1 MAKPRKSAK
10 NTPETVEDAVVA
22 DEPETAQP
30 DVDGGS
36 KAPDQASEKPDKPDG
51 DSPESKAEDAPLDPD
66 TDGATVED
74 AASAPDETTP
84 VDAPASAQASAPASA
99 RGGAGFLPLLLGGAI
114 AAALGFGAARYPDQW
129 PFASQPEV
137 DPVEV
142 KLTELDDRMSG
153 VEETATAQSTALT
166 DLQNDTGLDQLRGE
180 MTGQM
185 DQMRVQYEAMSEKL
199 TELENRI
206 HTVEKLP
213 QGSGMEAAAAAAAA
227 YERELQQMRQ
237 MLDAELARISSA
249 QDEAQTL
256 EVSAA
261 EAAKAAAARAAMSR
275 VLAALESGQPYG
287 DALFDL
293 TENATVDAPAA
304 LTDHAET
311 GIVTLAT
318 LQARFPDAARD
329 ALDASIR
336 DAVEGGQMDRVTAFF
351 RTQLGARSL
360 EPKEGDD
367 PDAILSRAEAALK
380 DGRIATALSELE
392 AMPDAGKPALQAWTA
407 DATAR
412 KDALEAGQT
421 LAQQLNSK

>member
-1 MAKPRKSAK
+1 MAKSRKPAK
-10 NTPETVEDAVVA
+10 DTPEKVEDAVVI
-22 DEPETAQP
+22 DE
-30 DVDGGS
+30 S
-36 KAPDQASEKPDKPDG
+36 KAS
-51 DSPESKAEDAPLDPD
+51 ESKAESKAADPD
-66 TDGATVED
+66 TPDKRASDDEKPDGETPASEIDADAAETDIDTQLAED
-74 AASAPDETTP
+74 ASADVQERP
-84 VDAPASAQASAPASA
+84 VA
-99 RGGAGFLPLLLGGAI
+99 RSGSTFLPLLLGGAV

-129 PFASQPEV
+129 PFASQPDV
-137 DPVEV
+137 DPVEI
-142 KLTELDDRMSG
+142 KLTDLDDRVSG
-153 VEETATAQSTALT
+153 VEDTTAAQSTVLT
-166 DLQNDTGLDQLRGE
+166 ELQNDTGLDQLRGE
-180 MTGQM
+180 MTGQLN
-185 DQMRVQYEAMSEKL
+185 QLRVQYDAMSEKL
-199 TELENRI
+199 TELENRM

-237 MLDAELARISSA
+237 MLDAELERIGNA
-249 QDEAQTL
+249 QDQAQTL

-293 TENATVDAPAA
+293 TENAGTDAPDA
-304 LTDHAET
+304 LSAHAKT

-318 LQARFPDAARD
+318 LQARFPEAARN

-336 DAVEGGQMDRVTAFF
+336 AAVEDGQMDRVTAFF

-380 DGRIATALSELE
+380 DGRIAVALTELE
-392 AMPDAGKPALQAWTA
+392 AIPDAGKPALGAWIEQ
-407 DATAR
+407 ATAR
-412 KDALEAGQT
+412 NDALEAAQA
-421 LAQQLNSK
+421 LAQQVNSN

>member
-10 NTPETVEDAVVA
+10 NTPETVEDAVVVN
-22 DEPETAQP
+22 EPEAAQP

-36 KAPDQASEKPDKPDG
+36 NVPDQASEKLDQPDG
-51 DSPESKAEDAPLDPD
+51 DAPESEA
-66 TDGATVED
+66 ED

-84 VDAPASAQASAPASA
+84 VDAPASAPASA

-137 DPVEV
+137 DPVDV

-153 VEETATAQSTALT
+153 VEDATTAQSTALT

-261 EAAKAAAARAAMSR
+261 EAARAAAARAAMSR
-275 VLAALESGQPYG
+275 VLAALESGRPYG

-336 DAVEGGQMDRVTAFF
+336 DAVDGGQMDRVTAFF

-380 DGRIATALSELE
+380 DGRIATALTELE
-392 AMPDAGKPALQAWTA
+392 AMPDAGKPALQAWIA

-421 LAQQLNSK
+421 LAQQLNSN